1 MIYGLM
7 TRKNNNPRGIMLI
20 LLAMMVFSIQDGI
33 MKHIYSF
40 VSLYEV
46 YLIRTLVS
54 FALILIFLKSTNKK
68 IEFKTQYPLL
78 TFCRVILFFFGFSS
92 FYISLTV
99 LPLGLATALF
109 FVTPFLIT
117 IFAHFFLEEK
127 IGVRRWSAVVVGFI
141 GVYVTLNP
149 DFSNFNYLSLL
160 PILCAFC
167 YSLSMII
174 IKKTSEKDSVYTQ
187 TFTFYFGAIIFSVIF
202 YFIIGDGHYNT
213 TEHPASQFIFRE
225 WFVNLENSILYMVA
239 TGFTAT
245 IAFLLL
251 FTAYSIASPAVVSP
265 FEYSI
270 LLWSPL
276 IGWLYFNEIPSFNTV
291 IGILIIISSGIYI
304 FMREKAMDQSIATE
318 KPLR

>member
-1 MIYGLM
+1 MSK
-7 TRKNNNPRGIMLI
+7 KNNNPRGIILI
-20 LLAMMVFSIQDGI
+20 LIAMMVFSVQDGI
-33 MKHIYSF
+33 MKHIFNF

-54 FALILIFLKSTNKK
+54 FGLILIFLKLKK
-68 IEFKTQYPLL
+68 EKIVFKSQYPLL

-99 LPLGLATALF
+99 LPLGFATALF

-117 IFAHFFLEEK
+117 IFAHFFLKEE
-127 IGVRRWSAVVVGFI
+127 IGIRRWSAVVVGFI
-141 GVYVTLNP
+141 GVYITLNP
-149 DFSNFNYLSLL
+149 DFNNFNYLSLL

-187 TFTFYFGAIIFSVIF
+187 TFTFYFGAIIFSTIF
-202 YFIIGDGHYNT
+202 YFLIGDGQYNT
-213 TEHPASQFIFRE
+213 SDHPASQFIFRE
-225 WFVNLENSILYMVA
+225 WFVDLESSILFMA
-239 TGFTAT
+239 TTGLTAT
-245 IAFLLL
+245 VAFLLL

-276 IGWLYFNEIPSFNTV
+276 IGWIYFNEIPSLNTV
-291 IGILIIISSGIYI
+291 IGILIIVSSGIYI
-304 FMREKAMDQSIATE
+304 FMREKAQEQLIATE

>member
-1 MIYGLM
+1 MPK
-7 TRKNNNPRGIMLI
+7 KNNNPRGIILI
-20 LLAMMVFSIQDGI
+20 LLAMMVFSVQDGI
-33 MKHIYSF
+33 MKYIFNF

-54 FALILIFLKSTNKK
+54 FGLILIFLKLKKKK
-68 IEFKTQYPLL
+68 IVFKTQYPLL

-99 LPLGLATALF
+99 LPLGFATALF

-117 IFAHFFLEEK
+117 IFAHFFLKEE
-127 IGVRRWSAVVVGFI
+127 IGIRRWSAVVVGFI
-141 GVYVTLNP
+141 GVYITLNP
-149 DFSNFNYLSLL
+149 DFNNFNYLSLL

-174 IKKTSEKDSVYTQ
+174 IKKTSDKDSVYTQ
-187 TFTFYFGAIIFSVIF
+187 TFTFYFGAIIFSTIF
-202 YFIIGDGHYNT
+202 YFLIGDGQYNT
-213 TEHPASQFIFRE
+213 SDHPASQFIFRE
-225 WFVNLENSILYMVA
+225 WFVDLESSILFMA
-239 TGFTAT
+239 TTGLTAT
-245 IAFLLL
+245 VAFLLL

-276 IGWLYFNEIPSFNTV
+276 IGWIYFNEIPSLNTV
-291 IGILIIISSGIYI
+291 IGILIIVSSGIYI
-304 FMREKAMDQSIATE
+304 FMREKAQEQLIATE